1 MNRLKYKKLV
11 FEKVSKIK
19 NYFLILKNILHLK
32 LHSMQ
37 EELEIYSTSP
47 KLNLQT

>member
-11 FEKVSKIK
+11 FEKVSKNK
-19 NYFLILKNILHLK
+19 KLLFNSKNILHLK